1 MHPPK
6 PHGGGLALRGGEARP
21 RSGAGTDTAPKSESS
36 RYVYTRRTKRRRRT
50 SNPSTSCLTTE
61 SKHASSWA
69 DVSSDLVGPFL
80 FGSLSDQESTSCP
93 TTACK
98 HVSSW
103 SDLPPDL
110 LGQVLLRLHHLVD
123 RVRVSAVCKPWRS
136 GARLQPLPPPMPW
149 VTHGADGYLDIAN
162 KARRRLKL
170 TTPFGR
176 TCRGSVDRLL
186 FVKNAGGGCFLANP
200 FSGKVIP
207 VPDLAFFLEE
217 QTREAKFSLSYNVS
231 VRVDKVVVHWP
242 SSSWQ
247 EPVVAAM
254 IRSSENDKKTTIFVC
269 RAGAGTAAVV
279 KESNTY
285 STMSVH
291 LRLVCDIAF
300 FRGNLYAVLEHGE
313 LVVVEFGEGSSG
325 KPSIS
330 NVTYVIQNSPNL
342 CFLGN
347 LNYEDDRLAARSEVF
362 LVESGDQLLMVV
374 LRWLYA
380 IFHRATPRLSVY
392 EADFS
397 VSQCQW
403 MPIQNLHG
411 CALFVGRYGSKSVPG
426 GDGNSG
432 AQEDCIYFI
441 PNDEDAGIYN
451 MRDGRIRPLVIPRG
465 PPVRGRRGLWTPT
478 WVFP

>member
-1 MHPPK
+1 MFP
-6 PHGGGLALRGGEARP
+6 RGP
-21 RSGAGTDTAPKSESS
+21 TS
-36 RYVYTRRTKRRRRT
+36 R
-50 SNPSTSCLTTE
+50 
-61 SKHASSWA
+61 
-69 DVSSDLVGPFL
+69 
-80 FGSLSDQESTSCP
+80 
-93 TTACK
+93 
-98 HVSSW
+98 
-103 SDLPPDL
+103 PDL

-149 VTHGADGYLDIAN
+149 VTHGADAYLDIAN
-162 KARRRLKL
+162 NARRRRLKL
-170 TTPFGR
+170 TTPCGR

-186 FVKNAGGGCFLANP
+186 FVTNAGGGCFLANP

-231 VRVDKVVVHWP
+231 VRVDKVVAHWP
-242 SSSWQ
+242 SSCSSQ

-269 RAGAGTAAVV
+269 RAGTVTAAVV
-279 KESNTY
+279 KERDTY

-291 LRLVCDIAF
+291 LRLVRDIAF

-325 KPSIS
+325 KPAIS
-330 NVTYVIQNSPNL
+330 NVKYVINNSPNL

-347 LNYEDDRLAARSEVF
+347 LNYEDDGQLAAPSEVF

-380 IFHRATPRLSVY
+380 IFHMGHPTSL
-392 EADFS
+392 
-397 VSQCQW
+397 C
-403 MPIQNLHG
+403 L
-411 CALFVGRYGSKSVPG
+411 
-426 GDGNSG
+426 
-432 AQEDCIYFI
+432 
-441 PNDEDAGIYN
+441 
-451 MRDGRIRPLVIPRG
+451 RG
-465 PPVRGRRGLWTPT
+465 
-478 WVFP
+478 